1 MSPSGR
7 ALNKPGQYRLPEWAH
22 EFLAEEA
29 ERYGVTKTQVIV
41 RALERLRDS
50 EIEALMAQGYRDLVE
65 ENLATAEE
73 GLVVAAETLE
83 DW

>member
-7 ALNKPGQYRLPEWAH
+7 ALKKPGQYRLPEWAH

-41 RALERLRDS
+41 KALERLRDS
-50 EIEALMAQGYRDLVE
+50 EVEALMAEGYRDVAE
-65 ENLATAEE
+65 ENLAIAEE
-73 GLVVAAETLE
+73 GLPVVAEALE